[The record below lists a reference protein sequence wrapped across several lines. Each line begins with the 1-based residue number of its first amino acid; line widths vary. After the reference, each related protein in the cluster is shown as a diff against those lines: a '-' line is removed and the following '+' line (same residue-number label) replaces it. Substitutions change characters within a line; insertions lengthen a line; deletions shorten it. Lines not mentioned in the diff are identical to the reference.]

1 MESDG
6 AELISDN
13 SSSDVEDIQPR
24 SQGSLLLAVGQVGEN
39 PWNEVGGYWHWNN
52 QGTKFGT

>member
-39 PWNEVGGYWHWNN
+39 P
-52 QGTKFGT
+52 